1 MKKLILFLMVL
12 LPMMAQAQTQHFIR
26 QDTIRHI
33 PKTNVMRMYN
43 GASSYNF
50 ETNQGLFNFNKGVQ
64 TSAGILIGNSTTNTA
79 GNIRWD
85 GSNFQGYDGA
95 TWNNFDETSISGNNN
110 EVLLSDGA
118 GGTKTNTTFTYDGTD
133 LTLGN
138 GNIVATTTYLNVSSG
153 AGGNDGINF
162 PQNASAFIAINGT
175 SILQIDAAFMS
186 NSGNWYLRNI
196 AATSTVPNII
206 PDSDDQNSGIGWA
219 GSDQISIIAGGI
231 ETARISTTDVT
242 INRGIETPFETEAF
256 SATKT
261 IDFDDRNFKVMP
273 VTGATTINVSNLPEG
288 VSTLVMDQDA
298 TGYAITIGT
307 GWGNAADNT
316 GTLSTTANAKNIVQF
331 VNDGTDVTYFIV
343 TQGN

>member
-1 MKKLILFLMVL
+1 MRKIVLIFVCLVFAKLLYGQTTILSWGDAKVKGG
-12 LPMMAQAQTQHFIR
+12 IV
-26 QDTIRHI
+26 IE
-33 PKTNVMRMYN
+33 N
-43 GASSYNF
+43 SS
-50 ETNQGLFNFNKGVQ
+50 L
-64 TSAGILIGNSTTNTA
+64 ATA
-79 GNIRWD
+79 GNMRWTGTAFEGHNGTSWNSLGVTVPSISNRILLAD
-85 GSNFQGYDGA
+85 GSGGITSNANF
-95 TWNNFDETSISGNNN
+95 
-110 EVLLSDGA
+110 
-118 GGTKTNTTFTYDGTD
+118 TFDGTD

-138 GNIVATTTYLNVSSG
+138 GNIVSSTTYLNVSSG

-162 PQNASAFIAINGT
+162 PQNASAFIAING
-175 SILQIDAAFMS
+175 SNVIQIDAAFIS
-186 NSGNWYLRNI
+186 DPGNWYLRNI
-196 AATSTVPNII
+196 AATSTIPNLI
-206 PDSDDQNSGIGWA
+206 PDSDDQNTGIGWA
-219 GSDQISIIAGGI
+219 GADQMSLIAGGV
-231 ETARISTTDVT
+231 ETVRISTTDVT

-261 IDFDDRNFKVMP
+261 VDFDDRNFKVMP
-273 VTGATTINVSNLPEG
+273 VTGTTTVNVSNLPEG